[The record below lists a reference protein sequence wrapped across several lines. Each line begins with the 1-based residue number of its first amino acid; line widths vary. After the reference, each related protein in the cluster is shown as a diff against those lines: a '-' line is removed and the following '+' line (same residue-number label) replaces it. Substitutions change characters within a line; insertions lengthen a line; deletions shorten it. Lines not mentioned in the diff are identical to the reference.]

1 VLGAL
6 ALLGLVAIAI
16 GERQGRLRSAVAA
29 CVLALGAL
37 WLAALAAV
45 QTDWRDADGFV
56 DCWPSCTLYQ
66 DTTGVILIWS
76 PVAVP
81 VWLGV
86 AALFVWRRRSAA

>member
-1 VLGAL
+1 MLGAL
-6 ALLGLVAIAI
+6 ALLGLVAIAV
-16 GERQGRLRSAVAA
+16 GERHGRLRSALAA
-29 CVLALGAL
+29 CVLALGVL

-45 QTDWRDADGFV
+45 KTDWRDADGFI

-66 DTTGVILIWS
+66 DATGVILIWS